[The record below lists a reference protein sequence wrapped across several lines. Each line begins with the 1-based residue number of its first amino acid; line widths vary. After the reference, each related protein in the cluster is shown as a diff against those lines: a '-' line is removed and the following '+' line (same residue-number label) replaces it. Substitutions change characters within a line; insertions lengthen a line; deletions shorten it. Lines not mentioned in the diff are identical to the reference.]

1 MSAYICNP
9 ETFVALA
16 AYAAGRHHRGY
27 PGSAT
32 DRIPPAY
39 LRAFNGPDLS
49 HYSSQE
55 RAEFFA
61 EVLYEENIRSVLT
74 RYPNDTLESAPGP
87 LEKPK
92 RIEIFDRDVT
102 SPPVTDPIAILKL
115 CDGLEYQSSETDD
128 WRETLAFALLGAIR
142 KAAIRELSGYDDAEW
157 TL

>member
-16 AYAAGRHHRGY
+16 AYAAGRSRRDSG
-27 PGSAT
+27 AT
-32 DRIPPAY
+32 FDRIPLGY
-39 LRAFNGPDLS
+39 LQAFNGPDLS
-49 HYSSQE
+49 RYSSQE
-55 RAEFFA
+55 RAELFA
-61 EVLYEENIRSVLT
+61 EILYEENIRSVLT

-92 RIEIFDRDVT
+92 RIEIFDRDVAR
-102 SPPVTDPIAILKL
+102 PPVTDPVAILKL
-115 CDGLEYQSSETDD
+115 CDGLAYQSCETDD
-128 WRETLAFALLGAIR
+128 WRETQAFALLGAIR